1 MQKEGLT
8 QTRLNVILDSHQ
20 GLYEISQ
27 LLPHTPLRT
36 IFTYWSVVHRTT
48 CESGR
53 TPSLVVPCVS
63 LDGHFRTVNPF
74 VVSM

>member
-27 LLPHTPLRT
+27 LLPHTTLRT

-53 TPSLVVPCVS
+53 TLPNRKSIRRKYVGGLFSVVTPE
-63 LDGHFRTVNPF
+63 
-74 VVSM
+74 